1 MMSKGRQ
8 LADLSDDEMA
18 EEYRWFKRLI
28 KRRPEEL
35 HKFWDSC
42 GVIKFTPQEVFDEH
56 RRRLEQ
62 RMESKGFEF

>member
-18 EEYRWFKRLI
+18 EQHRWFKRLI
-28 KRRPEEL
+28 KRQPEEL
-35 HKFWDSC
+35 HKLWDGY